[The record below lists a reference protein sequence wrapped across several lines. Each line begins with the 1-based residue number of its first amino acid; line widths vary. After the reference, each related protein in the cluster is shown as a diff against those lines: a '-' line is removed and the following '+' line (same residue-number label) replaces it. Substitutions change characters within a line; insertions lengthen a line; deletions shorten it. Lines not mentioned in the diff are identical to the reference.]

1 MRSGKGNKVV
11 GRIACI
17 ALMAAIPAVAGCGQS
32 EDGVSGEQAQWVAAS
47 QSPSAAKATVQDV
60 VGRWVAAIIAG
71 NHVEACQLMGHAAS
85 ATSAAKAM
93 DANACQGSGAE
104 AQQAKQ
110 VVERLRGSFTPKQSS
125 GAPTMQVAEVP
136 VTDNTATV
144 SGDDVSIDGRSL
156 TAVVLSNSS
165 GIEAGQLKLE
175 IEAANIGGSWYV
187 TDFDLSIG

>member
-1 MRSGKGNKVV
+1 M
-11 GRIACI
+11 ACI
-17 ALMAAIPAVAGCGQS
+17 ALMAIPAVAGCGQS
-32 EDGVSGEQAQWVAAS
+32 DDGLSGEQAEWVAAS

-60 VGRWVAAIIAG
+60 VGKWVAAIIAG

-85 ATSAAKAM
+85 ATSAPKAM
-93 DANACQGSGAE
+93 DANACQGNGAE
-104 AQQAKQ
+104 AQQAEQ
-110 VVERLRGSFTPKQSS
+110 VVKRLRESFTPKQTS
-125 GAPTMQVAEVP
+125 GAPKMQVAEVP

-144 SGDDVSIDGRSL
+144 SGDDVSIDGQSL

-187 TDFDLSIG
+187 TGFDLSIG